1 MVNISIK
8 LQLPCHC
15 DISWFA
21 KYQMQLS
28 KLLFMCLPLAVPSG
42 APTNVSVEVLS
53 SNSIF
58 ITWQPP
64 EPSQQNGVI
73 NGYTIRLTALQ
84 DGSNH
89 VYNLSGTVLLQSHL
103 IEGPHLYLLVAC
115 RLGIVMNCHLE

>member
-1 MVNISIK
+1 
-8 LQLPCHC
+8 
-15 DISWFA
+15 
-21 KYQMQLS
+21 MQLS

-103 IEGPHLYLLVAC
+103 IEGAHAVIFTGGLQTRNSHELP
-115 RLGIVMNCHLE
+115 LGMILQAYQDTVNSM